1 MMDLQ
6 TLNLNFLVTRL
17 KNVNLNFTFFKKIN
31 LLFFFFLHGLV
42 IHKWFLS
49 LDLYLER

>member
-31 LLFFFFLHGLV
+31 LLFFFFCMDWLFING
-42 IHKWFLS
+42 F
-49 LDLYLER
+49 